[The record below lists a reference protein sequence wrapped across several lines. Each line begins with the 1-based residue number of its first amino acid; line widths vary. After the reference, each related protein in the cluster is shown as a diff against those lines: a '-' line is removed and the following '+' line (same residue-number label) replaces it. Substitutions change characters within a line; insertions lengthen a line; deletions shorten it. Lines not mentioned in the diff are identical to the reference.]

1 LTARRAKS
9 RVFSSVARRTLPWAL
24 SGLTL
29 VGGLNPAFA
38 QGTAPAVPPP
48 PAAPATPA
56 VAAPASPAASAATAK
71 TSLAAGDKAAK
82 AKDWATALSQY
93 QAAMN
98 AVPGAQA
105 QEGIANAL
113 YQQKSTGEA
122 YDAYDLLLKS
132 YNGGRNKGQATAR
145 LKELAPLTGYLSI
158 RVNEAGAAVSI
169 DGKAVGMSPVEAL
182 IRVSSGP
189 HKVDVAKDGFTPV
202 SKSPNVGGNG
212 KEIVEIQLA
221 REATTGHLSVKEH
234 TGAPVRVLVDG
245 TDVGAAPLDVE
256 VSPGAHEVVL
266 RSSTMAS
273 SAQTVQVARGETAN
287 VELTAVAAS
296 AHLEVTTSDRKGII
310 FLDGKPV
317 AEGAFAGDIGVGPHT
332 ISVTEDGYER
342 FDKKVVLVDK
352 QTLAETVTLER
363 PKATSAGPAQTE
375 RSFDGLYGGI
385 GGFGFIGVGG
395 EGNEVDTGCS
405 ALEATSCK
413 TASPVGGGLMGWV
426 GWAWHPVGVELFLA
440 GMADETTPSATFVG
454 PTSPLEAPT
463 YGPARVEQFLIVR
476 YGGMAAVRARVSG
489 ELGEKIRL
497 SLAAGFG
504 ASWKNM
510 LFERDTSSNQGAQNV
525 FTDKSGHSYFS
536 PALSIDGSAS
546 LRLTPSLAIA
556 LGVMTM
562 IETAGQS
569 VQTTANTS
577 QYIGSQTVSPQ
588 PIQTPS
594 YHLASGTQVFLGPY
608 VGLQFG
614 P

>member
-1 LTARRAKS
+1 
-9 RVFSSVARRTLPWAL
+9 V
-24 SGLTL
+24 
-29 VGGLNPAFA
+29 N
-38 QGTAPAVPPP
+38 
-48 PAAPATPA
+48 
-56 VAAPASPAASAATAK
+56 AATAK

-98 AVPGAQA
+98 AVPSAQA
-105 QEGIANAL
+105 QEGIANAQ
-113 YQQKSTGEA
+113 YQLKNTG
-122 YDAYDLLLKS
+122 DAYDSYDQLLKN
-132 YNGGRNKGQATAR
+132 YNGGKNKAQATAR
-145 LKELAPLTGYLSI
+145 LKELAAITGYVSI
-158 RVNEAGAAVSI
+158 RVNEEGAAVSI
-169 DGKAVGMSPVEAL
+169 DGKAVGISPVAAL
-182 IRVSSGP
+182 IRVPSGP
-189 HKVDVAKDGFTPV
+189 HKVDVAKDGFVPV
-202 SKSPNVGGNG
+202 SKTPNVGGNG

-221 REATTGHLSVKEH
+221 REATTGHLSIKEH

-245 TDVGAAPLDVE
+245 TDVGAAPIDVE
-256 VSPGAHEVVL
+256 VGPGAHEVVL

-273 SAQTVQVARGETAN
+273 PAQTVQVACGETAN

-342 FDKKVVLVDK
+342 YDEKVVLVDK
-352 QTLAETVTLER
+352 QTLAKTVTLER
-363 PKATSAGPAQTE
+363 PAATSGGPATTE
-375 RSFDGLYGGI
+375 RSFDGLYGGL

-395 EGNEVDTGCS
+395 EGNEIDTGCGQ
-405 ALEATSCK
+405 LEATSCK
-413 TASPVGGGLMGWV
+413 MSSPVGGGLMGWV

-440 GMADETTPSATFVG
+440 GMADEATPSATFVS
-454 PTSPLEAPT
+454 PSSPLEAPT

-476 YGGMAAVRARVSG
+476 YGGMAAVRARLSG
-489 ELGEKIRL
+489 ELGDRVRL

-504 ASWKNM
+504 VSWKNM
-510 LFERDTSSNQGAQNV
+510 LFERDTTSNQGAQNV

-536 PALSIDGSAS
+536 PALSIDASAS
-546 LRLTPSLAIA
+546 LRVSPTLAIA
-556 LGVMTM
+556 LGLMTM
-562 IETAGQS
+562 LETAGQS
-569 VQTTANTS
+569 VQTTASTS

-588 PIQTPS
+588 AIQTPA